1 MDELIQAFNTYFE
14 VRHATT
20 PDLQEQALKLR
31 YDVYVRE
38 MQWES
43 GSSGVETD
51 RYDQRSVHGLL
62 YHRPTGALAGT
73 ARLVLQDTR
82 CPDALFP
89 AEGFIDESLRLG
101 VADPKISRAK
111 VAEFSRFTLARSFRS
126 RTGEAANPYG
136 AAIGSGPSEP
146 AHQSGDP
153 SHRGDGVA
161 SPFCRERRGTLH
173 PLLGLFVWIIRVS
186 AEHELAYWYAL
197 MEPALDRV
205 FRCFGLCFDRISP
218 PVQHH
223 GIRHVHIA
231 HIPNFLS
238 TLQRQRPEVWALLT
252 AEGHLCAAFV

>member
-1 MDELIQAFNTYFE
+1 MNELIQAFNTYFE
-14 VRHATT
+14 VRHATN
-20 PDLQEQALKLR
+20 PDLREQALKLR

-43 GSSGVETD
+43 GSGGVETD
-51 RYDQRSVHGLL
+51 QYDRRSVHGLL

-73 ARLVLQDTR
+73 ARLVLQDAH
-82 CPDALFP
+82 CLDALFP

-101 VADPKISRAK
+101 IADPKIARPR

-146 AHQSGDP
+146 VQQSRDP

-161 SPFCRERRGTLH
+161 FPFRQERRAMLH
-173 PLLGLFVWIIRVS
+173 PLLGLFVWVIRAS
-186 AEHELAYWYAL
+186 AHHELAYLYAL

-205 FRCFGLCFDRISP
+205 FKRFGLCFDRISP

-223 GIRHVHIA
+223 GVRHVHTA

-238 TLQRQRPEVWALLT
+238 TLQRLRPEVWELLT
-252 AEGHLCAAFV
+252 DEGRLCAAFM